1 MEFHIAQINVAKLLA
16 PLDSPRISEFVANLE
31 PVNALADASPGFV
44 WRLQT
49 EGGDATSIRVF
60 DDDMIIVNLSVWES
74 LETLRTFVYA
84 SAHKAVLGRR
94 AEWFEPASE
103 AHLAAWWIPSGIVPA
118 VQEAVDRLHALRTD
132 GPTQRAFTLKAVFP
146 EPSSV
151 DAG

>member
-31 PVNALADASPGFV
+31 PVNALADARPGFV

-146 EPSSV
+146 EPSRV